1 MPGPVSPNSL
11 DGAAEASTAG
21 QALAACSSTP
31 ATAAA
36 AAAREGIT
44 ATVAMRLQPTVAAL
58 RSDVGDLR
66 SLVVRDAAR
75 FSAQCKVAMASVGVA
90 LRAAAQERVALEASF
105 SQLEVA
111 LESVSCLSTAIA
123 AIIRRSAAQ

>member
-1 MPGPVSPNSL
+1 VV
-11 DGAAEASTAG
+11 
-21 QALAACSSTP
+21 
-31 ATAAA
+31 A

-123 AIIRRSAAQ
+123 AIIRRSAAQQ